1 MRQVSNHG
9 PGSGENASESGAV
22 TYPFDPWRIVRRAL
36 VGRYRLACFFGL
48 IVGGMGAVIGWAL
61 STPIYKSEG
70 MIRIASSAPQ
80 LGDES
85 DAAHPMAMF
94 DAYLQSQQ
102 IVLTSRDVLES
113 AVTDKAWLA
122 LGRKASPLD
131 IQLLANNLKVEFKPH
146 TDYLRVYFTDHDAA
160 TAAAGVR
167 AVINSYEKTFIA
179 QQANQR
185 HHRLNVLEDRRATLT
200 KRLEKLESDLRARV
214 SQTGGSELESLQFL
228 EMKAIK
234 IDSALADVRHAI
246 ATAPRGSNPLVPMD
260 GHQPTLAQMAA
271 TDSLLRGYLAA
282 QAKRDDEVSRLRGIY
297 GEEHPKLVEARE
309 AAQRGQDQI
318 DEYFRL
324 TRAQPNTLKT
334 EEASLLA
341 QQEKIKKEMIAQGA
355 DRFGL
360 DRLRVDEDALRKDL
374 ADITRKLEAI
384 DTEELLGGRLTV
396 MSRGDVPLMPL
407 LNRNLRDAAVG
418 FVGGFICPGAILVIC
433 SLVRPR
439 YRSCIQAA
447 SELADLVPMFTS
459 VLKLKED
466 LATSTGS
473 RATARSVH
481 QMRVKLCSTAK
492 DRTSSVYM
500 VTSAG
505 SGEGKTTLALSLG
518 ASFAAAGFRTLIIDA
533 DMAGRGATIGLG
545 VEGLPGLREAAE
557 CGTLKD
563 HVRGTPDG
571 LCILP
576 TGADDQFNAYAIPQA
591 AIEHLIEEAREMFQV
606 VILDTGAVFNCI
618 EASMLA
624 PWSDGVLFVVA
635 RGQRESLVEQSLQ
648 HLASLEAKLV
658 GVVFN
663 GAHASDYER
672 AMRTKA
678 PENFFNRAQ
687 VAKPI
692 ANGPTVITGFG
703 PVVDSVVSSLPI
715 KQVGEFELLYQSP
728 TNTPI
733 PPPAPPVKEAA

>member
-1 MRQVSNHG
+1 MRQVPNHG
-9 PGSGENASESGAV
+9 RGAGDNASESGAV
-22 TYPFDPWRIVRRAL
+22 KYPFDPWRIVRRAL
-36 VGRYRLACFFGL
+36 IGRYRLACWAGL
-48 IVGGMGAVIGWAL
+48 LVGGMGAVIGWAL
-61 STPIYKSEG
+61 SSPIYRSEG

-80 LGDES
+80 LGDDS
-85 DAAHPMAMF
+85 DQAHAMPMF

-102 IVLTSRDVLES
+102 IVMTSRDVLET
-113 AVTDKAWLA
+113 AVIDKAWQS
-122 LGRKASPLD
+122 LGRKASPMD
-131 IQLLANNLKVEFKPH
+131 VQTLADNLKVEFKPH
-146 TDYLRVYFTDHDAA
+146 TDYLRVSFTDPNAA

-167 AVINSYEKTFIA
+167 AVINSYEKTFVA
-179 QQANQR
+179 QQTDQR
-185 HHRLNVLEDRRATLT
+185 RQRLKVLEDRRGALT
-200 KRLEKLESDLRARV
+200 ARLDKLESDLRARV
-214 SQTGGSELESLQFL
+214 SQSAGGELEPLQYL
-228 EMKAIK
+228 AMRAMKV
-234 IDSALADVRHAI
+234 DSALADVRHAI
-246 ATAPRGSNPLVPMD
+246 AIAPKNSNPLVPLD
-260 GHQPTLAQMAA
+260 GHQPTLAQTAA
-271 TDSLLRGYLAA
+271 TDSILRGYIEA
-282 QAKRDDEVSRLRGIY
+282 QAKREEEVARLRGVY
-297 GEEHPKLVEARE
+297 GEQHPKLIQAKE

-318 DEYFRL
+318 DEYYRL
-324 TRAQPNTLKT
+324 AHTQPNNLKG
-334 EEASLLA
+334 EEASLVA
-341 QQEKIKKEMIAQGA
+341 RQAEIKKEMTAQGA
-355 DRFGL
+355 DRFGM
-360 DRLRVDEDALRKDL
+360 DRLRTEEDTLRKDL
-374 ADITRKLEAI
+374 SDITRKLEFL

-407 LNRNLRDAAVG
+407 LKRNMRDAAVG
-418 FVGGFICPGAILVIC
+418 FAGGFFCPPAILVLS
-433 SLVRPR
+433 SLARPR

-447 SELADLVPMFTS
+447 SELADLVPMFTT

-466 LATSTGS
+466 LASSTGS
-473 RATARSVH
+473 RTTARSVH
-481 QMRVKLCSTAK
+481 QMRVKLNSTAR
-492 DRTSSVYM
+492 DRKSSVYM

-505 SGEGKTTLALSLG
+505 AGEGKTTLALSLG
-518 ASFAAAGFRTLIIDA
+518 ASFAAAGFRTLISDA

-591 AIEHLIEEAREMFQV
+591 AIEHLIEEARSMFQV

-624 PWSDGVLFVVA
+624 PWADGVLFVVA
-635 RGQRESLVEQSLQ
+635 RRQRESLVEQSLQ

-663 GAHASDYER
+663 GAQASDYER
-672 AMRTKA
+672 ATRTST
-678 PENFFNRAQ
+678 PENFFNRSQ

-703 PVVDSVVSSLPI
+703 PVVDSVVSSLPL

-728 TNTPI
+728 TSTPM

>member
-1 MRQVSNHG
+1 MRQVSTHG
-9 PGSGENASESGAV
+9 PGTGDNASESGAV
-22 TYPFDPWRIVRRAL
+22 KYPFDPWRIVRRAL
-36 VGRYRLACFFGL
+36 IGRYRLACFAGL

-61 STPIYKSEG
+61 SSPIYKSEG
-70 MIRIASSAPQ
+70 MVRIASNAPQ
-80 LGDES
+80 LS
-85 DAAHPMAMF
+85 DDTEQGHAMPMF

-102 IVLTSRDVLES
+102 IVMTSRDVLEM
-113 AVTDKAWLA
+113 AVIDKAWQSLA
-122 LGRKASPLD
+122 RKASPMD
-131 IQLLANNLKVEFKPH
+131 IQTLADNLKVEFKPH
-146 TDYLRVYFTDHDAA
+146 TDYLRVSFTDPDAA

-167 AVINSYEKTFIA
+167 SVINSYEKTFLT
-179 QQANQR
+179 QQTDQR
-185 HHRLNVLEDRRATLT
+185 HQRLKVLEDRRAALT
-200 KRLEKLESDLRARV
+200 ARLDKLESDLRTRV
-214 SQTGGSELESLQFL
+214 SQSSGGELEPLQYL
-228 EMKAIK
+228 AMRAMK

-246 ATAPRGSNPLVPMD
+246 AIAPKSSNPLVPLD
-260 GHQPTLAQMAA
+260 GHQPTLAQTAA
-271 TDSLLRGYLAA
+271 TDSILRGYIEA
-282 QAKRDDEVSRLRGIY
+282 QAKREEEVARLRGVY
-297 GEEHPKLVEARE
+297 GEQHPKLIQARE

-318 DEYFRL
+318 DEYYRL
-324 TRAQPNTLKT
+324 AHTQPNNLKA
-334 EEASLLA
+334 EEASLIA
-341 QQEKIKKEMIAQGA
+341 QQAEIKKEMIAQGA
-355 DRFGL
+355 DRFGM
-360 DRLRVDEDALRKDL
+360 DRLRTEEDTLRKDL
-374 ADITRKLEAI
+374 TDITRKLESL

-407 LNRNLRDAAVG
+407 MKRNMRDAAVG
-418 FVGGFICPGAILVIC
+418 FAGGFFCPAAILVIC

-447 SELADLVPMFTS
+447 SELADLVPMITS

-481 QMRVKLCSTAK
+481 QMRVKLSSTAR

-563 HVRGTPDG
+563 HIRGTPDG
-571 LCILP
+571 LSILP

-591 AIEHLIEEAREMFQV
+591 AIEHLIEEARSMFQV

-624 PWSDGVLFVVA
+624 PWADGVLFVVA

-663 GAHASDYER
+663 GAQPSDYER
-672 AMRTKA
+672 AMRTST

-703 PVVDSVVSSLPI
+703 PVVDSVVSSLPL

-728 TNTPI
+728 TNTPM